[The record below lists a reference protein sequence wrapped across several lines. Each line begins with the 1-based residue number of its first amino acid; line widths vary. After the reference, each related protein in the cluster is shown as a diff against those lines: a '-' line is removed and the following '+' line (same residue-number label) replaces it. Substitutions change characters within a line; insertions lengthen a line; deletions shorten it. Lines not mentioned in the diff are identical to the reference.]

1 MPSERSML
9 GTKAHGDYLFAIIF
23 FTFQWHQASML
34 KKIKDDNWK
43 TKHRMKNFQ
52 NSNGGRRIEKK
63 KKETENIQGI
73 KGRSWKLKIR

>member
-1 MPSERSML
+1 
-9 GTKAHGDYLFAIIF
+9 
-23 FTFQWHQASML
+23 
-34 KKIKDDNWK
+34 
-43 TKHRMKNFQ
+43 MKNFQ

>member
-1 MPSERSML
+1 
-9 GTKAHGDYLFAIIF
+9 
-23 FTFQWHQASML
+23 ML

-63 KKETENIQGI
+63 KKGNWKYSRNKREILEIKNKITEMKNTTENFKSKISKKAEEKWEQNI
-73 KGRSWKLKIR
+73 K